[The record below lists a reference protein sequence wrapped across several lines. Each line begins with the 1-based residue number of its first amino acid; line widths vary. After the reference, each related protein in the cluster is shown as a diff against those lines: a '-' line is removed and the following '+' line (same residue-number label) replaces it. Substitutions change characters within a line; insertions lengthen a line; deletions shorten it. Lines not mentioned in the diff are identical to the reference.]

1 MDSATL
7 CNQCQ
12 RPFHND
18 EGSLHPTLDGIC
30 CPRCGAVNLFISEIP
45 SWKLFQEALLD
56 EQWESHHHLEDNDFY
71 TYYVE

>member
-1 MDSATL
+1 MDRVML

-18 EGSLHPTLDGIC
+18 EDNLHPTLDGIC
-30 CPRCGAVNLFISEIP
+30 CPRCGAANLFVTKTP
-45 SWKLFQEALLD
+45 SWELFQEALLD

-71 TYYVE
+71 